1 MTPHLVQTMNT
12 TSFLS
17 PYTDH
22 WEMET
27 KEYLQ
32 KEIKFLKNSI
42 AVITTEKL
50 IYIVD
55 KDFNYIENI
64 STLITH

>member
-1 MTPHLVQTMNT
+1 
-12 TSFLS
+12 
-17 PYTDH
+17 
-22 WEMET
+22 MET